1 MKTLVLLLVGG
12 ALSTGSPLAGQFAS
26 TPESRSHDVVDSTAV
41 VAALS
46 LRLASGTGD
55 DPVGREGLT
64 YLAVDALRR
73 ALLEVPGVMEVE
85 AAAARSDTRLTVVVR
100 PGAFADIEARIDDPA
115 SLAPGIPAARR
126 SVVDRFAFTAE
137 TPRHEME
144 LEAARLLA
152 GFDDPWSRPASGT
165 PASVPGI
172 DDAAIVARWS
182 ALLEARSARV
192 RVGPPGAFPPA
203 ASDTDTGRDAAPEAP
218 GAASALPDTVL
229 PDTAAPVAAATPAAS
244 VAPPWIRTDRVRIV
258 RDVTNLW
265 IVVAFP
271 LPPDLERTSVDHL
284 VHRIDE
290 ILHPVPGDPGLIGA
304 EVEVVRL
311 PEGEA
316 IVVTASVLPPSATTW
331 EARIVGIPDRISPP
345 FDPDFFRWERRR
357 FRAHLLLRD
366 APIGHRAARI
376 ASDLFTGGDVRDL
389 AEEAWALEP
398 DDLANAAGRLGPPR
412 ILVFGPDVSERF

>member
-1 MKTLVLLLVGG
+1 MRMLVLLLVGG
-12 ALSTGSPLAGQFAS
+12 TLSMGSPLAAQFAS
-26 TPESRSHDVVDSTAV
+26 TPESRTHDVVDSTAV

-64 YLAVDALRR
+64 YLAVEAFRR
-73 ALLEVPGVMEVE
+73 ALLEVPGVVEVE
-85 AAAARSDTRLTVVVR
+85 AAAARADTRVTVVVR
-100 PGAFADIEARIDDPA
+100 PEALADIEARIGDPA

-137 TPRHEME
+137 TPRREME
-144 LEAARLLA
+144 LEAARLL
-152 GFDDPWSRPASGT
+152 GGLDDPWSRPVAGT
-165 PASVPGI
+165 PASVQGI
-172 DDAAIVARWS
+172 DDAAIFARWA
-182 ALLEARSARV
+182 ALLEARIVRV
-192 RVGPPGAFPPA
+192 RVGPPGAFPVA
-203 ASDTDTGRDAAPEAP
+203 ADDDDTGRNTAPAAP
-218 GAASALPDTVL
+218 GTASTLPDTV
-229 PDTAAPVAAATPAAS
+229 APLAAATPTTS

-290 ILHPVPGDPGLIGA
+290 ILNPVPGDPGLIGA
-304 EVEVVRL
+304 EVDVVTL
-311 PEGEA
+311 PRGEA
-316 IVVTASVLPPSATTW
+316 IVVTASVLPPSASTW
-331 EARIVGIPDRISPP
+331 EARIVGIPGRISPP

-366 APIGHRAARI
+366 APIGDRAARI